1 MQSFKEKLYKLN
13 EEGFIQQ
20 MPEESPAST
29 SETKREDFIM
39 SSRLKTVS
47 PVMSA
52 QSVGSALSP
61 CLPCLSYRILQ
72 LLELV
77 LTPTY
82 ILGKWL
88 EIERR

>member
-47 PVMSA
+47 PVMS
-52 QSVGSALSP
+52 VGSALSP